1 MQATFNAEAKL
12 DLILR
17 PASADGGYEGGGR
30 PALIHVLPGGKVREL
45 SHRDVE
51 ELIGKAEGLLKS
63 LGVTAGDKV
72 IMTSPNSPELAAC
85 ILATWRLGA
94 MAVPIDFR
102 LTEKE
107 LANVATSA
115 PIAAKAVI
123 VFKPL
128 IKDFA
133 ALEATLQAG
142 ANSAALCDLSE
153 LHKHEEVKR
162 EKGNATDFKSLDA
175 PAVLILTSGTTGTP
189 KGALHDLKSL
199 LENFEELGTMAS
211 FNKELKALLPVPISH
226 VLGLEV
232 LIIGLLYGS
241 TIIFSEMTVEGIIA
255 ANNKFKPEFLV
266 GVPTIYGAF
275 VALPKGTIDLQNS
288 QVLLCGGAPLPISL
302 AEEFHKVFGRR
313 LNNGYG
319 STESKII
326 AVNLD
331 GPDQSVGKMVPSVT
345 VKITG
350 SDGQEMPEG
359 EAGEIIICG
368 NTLMLG
374 YVGQEEATKK
384 VIYDGGYHTGD
395 IGYVKDGYLYISGR
409 AKELIIVAGN
419 KVFPVEVE
427 DVLRAQDLVKEV
439 AVIGV
444 PHSKLGQIVK
454 AHIVIE
460 QSEQSEALDKAIE
473 SGDEEAKKTVRQAL
487 IQTMRDYCA
496 QHLKRELRP
505 MEWEFYSSK
514 HPLPRTSAGKIDK
527 KQLS

>member
-17 PASADGGYEGGGR
+17 PASAEGGYDGCGR
-30 PALIHVLPGGKVREL
+30 PALIQLAGGKVREL
-45 SHRDVE
+45 SHRDLE
-51 ELIGKAEGLLKS
+51 ELIGKAETLLTS
-63 LGVTAGDKV
+63 LGVKAGDKV

-107 LANVATSA
+107 LANVAVSA
-115 PIAAKAVI
+115 PIAAKAVL
-123 VFKPL
+123 VFAPL
-128 IKDFA
+128 IKDYA
-133 ALEATLQAG
+133 ALEAALSAG
-142 ANSAALCDLSE
+142 GKQTVLCDLNE
-153 LHKHEEVKR
+153 LNKQKETRR
-162 EKGNATDFKSLDA
+162 EGGKATDFKNLKE
-175 PAVLILTSGTTGTP
+175 PAILILTSGTTGTP
-189 KGALHDLKSL
+189 KGALHDIESL
-199 LENFEELGTMAS
+199 LHNLLELGEMAD
-211 FNKELKALLPVPISH
+211 FTKELKALLPVPISH

-232 LIIGLLYGS
+232 LLIGLLSGS

-255 ANNKFKPEFLV
+255 ANNQFKPEFLV

-275 VALPKGTIDLQNS
+275 VALPPGTINLENS
-288 QVLLCGGAPLPISL
+288 RVLLCGGAPLPISL

-326 AVNLD
+326 AVNLE
-331 GPDQSVGKMVPSVT
+331 GPDQSVGKLVPSVT
-345 VKITG
+345 VKIIG
-350 SDGQEMPEG
+350 GDGKELPEG
-359 EAGEIIICG
+359 ESGEIIICG
-368 NTLMLG
+368 ETLMLG
-374 YVGQEEATKK
+374 YIGQEEATKK

-454 AHIVIE
+454 AHIVLE
-460 QSEQSEALDKAIE
+460 PSEQSEALDKASE
-473 SGDEEAKKTVRQAL
+473 SGDDEAKKTARQAL

-505 MEWEFYSSK
+505 MEWEFYSST